1 MMHNP
6 ESITFSTYQISLKSR
21 FQTALRSIDN
31 FDVYQLKIVLP
42 SGEELLSEVV
52 ATPAITGVSA
62 EVLVRDV
69 HEILIPILKE
79 SSLENTEDLYNNL
92 SLNLPNNPTA
102 RALGDL
108 ALTSRNKSSQTITIK
123 TDVTVPICNVED
135 MGLLLSERI
144 SEGFTAFKIKLS
156 DDSLANNLEKIK
168 ILNQLTPQD
177 SILRVDPNQ
186 SWSVDYS
193 ITFLEALES
202 LSIGLEYLEQQIHK
216 DDVKGLALIR
226 QNSSTAIM
234 ADEACFNLDDLNGII
249 EMEAADWVNIKILK
263 SGGVTPAREMAAVA
277 LNNGLHLSIGC
288 MIESPLGVRAAMQ
301 LAHEFAPDE
310 THDLDAAWWYL
321 QEKLKYEGGAVR

>member
-1 MMHNP
+1 MP
-6 ESITFSTYQISLKSR
+6 KPKSITFSTYQISLKSR

-31 FDVYQLKIVLP
+31 FDVYQLKVEL
-42 SGEELLSEVV
+42 SDSELLESEVV

-69 HEILIPILKE
+69 HEILIPILEE
-79 SSLENTEDLYNNL
+79 SSLDDAEDLYSQL
-92 SLNLPNNPTA
+92 SLRLPNNPTA

-108 ALTSRNKSSQTITIK
+108 VITSGNKSSQAINIK
-123 TDVTVPICNVED
+123 TDITVPMCTLEEMD
-135 MGLLLSERI
+135 LLISERI

-156 DDSLANNLEKIK
+156 KDSLTNNLKKIK
-168 ILNQLTPQD
+168 MLNQVTSQD

-193 ITFLEALES
+193 IAFLEALDS
-202 LSIGLEYLEQQIHK
+202 LSIGLEYLEQPILK
-216 DDVKGLALIR
+216 DDLKGLALIR

-234 ADEACFNLDDLNGII
+234 ADEACFNLNDLNRII

-277 LNNGLHLSIGC
+277 LNNGLHLSFGC

-301 LAHEFAPDE
+301 LAHDFAPDE
-310 THDLDAAWWYL
+310 THDLDAAWWYV
-321 QEKLKYEGGAVR
+321 QKELKYEGGAVS

>member
-1 MMHNP
+1 MPKP

-31 FDVYQLKIVLP
+31 FDVYQLKIELP
-42 SGEELLSEVV
+42 TGEDLLSEVV

-92 SLNLPNNPTA
+92 SFNLPNNPTA
-102 RALGDL
+102 RALGEL

-123 TDVTVPICNVED
+123 TDITVPICNVED

-168 ILNQLTPQD
+168 ILDQLTPQD

-193 ITFLEALES
+193 IAFLEALDS
-202 LSIGLEYLEQQIHK
+202 LSIGLEYLEQPIHK

-234 ADEACFNLDDLNGII
+234 ADEACFNLDDLNRII

-277 LNNGLHLSIGC
+277 LSNGLHLSIGC